1 VFRHRIIQEQRN
13 TRSYVEN
20 EARVLEKFR
29 ALGGHDN
36 IVTVLGYG
44 WLDARLKER
53 FYVDLEPCL
62 LNLDDYVKGNIKTVL
77 GIKFFAQET
86 RLRCLTFW
94 GIMRDIA
101 SGLSFMHSCSE
112 LHRDIKPRNGAP
124 FSP

>member
-1 VFRHRIIQEQRN
+1 M
-13 TRSYVEN
+13 EN

-29 ALGGHDN
+29 AIGWHDN

-44 WLDARLKER
+44 WLDSRLKER

-62 LNLDDYVKGNIKTVL
+62 LNLDDYVRGNIKSILTL
-77 GIKFFAQET
+77 PKFFGQEK

-94 GIMRDIA
+94 GIMQDIS

-112 LHRDIKPRNGAP
+112 LHRDIKPRNGKTR
-124 FSP
+124 SL